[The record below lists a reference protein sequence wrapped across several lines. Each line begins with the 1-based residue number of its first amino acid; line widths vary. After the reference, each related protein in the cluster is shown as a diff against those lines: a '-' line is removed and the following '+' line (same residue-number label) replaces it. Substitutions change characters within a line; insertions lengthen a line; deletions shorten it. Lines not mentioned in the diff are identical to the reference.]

1 VFRTPVDRHD
11 SGMLDFTVIDTVILM
26 VKRLAREAYRFHDRI
41 VEFVVVALRAV
52 GIAIITYTKMLF

>member
-1 VFRTPVDRHD
+1 
-11 SGMLDFTVIDTVILM
+11 MLDFTVIDTVILM